1 MADTDS
7 PSTTGVSLPPMV
19 TPGPYRVGVV
29 RPRRAEGLPTIDEL
43 MWLSV
48 QALRDLGGQARLPD
62 LDQAVASLGTLT
74 AEQLSVQR
82 VGRSQSEVTYR
93 TRWALTHLKALGMAA
108 NDRPGAGKWRLTA
121 KGRRVDRDQL
131 VIIRREG
138 NAAHARERNRR
149 VRAT

>member
-1 MADTDS
+1 
-7 PSTTGVSLPPMV
+7 MV
-19 TPGPYRVGVV
+19 TAGPYRRGVV
-29 RPRRAEGLPTIDEL
+29 RPRRAEGLPTIYEL

-62 LDQAVASLGTLT
+62 LDQAVARLGALT

-82 VGRSQSEVTYR
+82 GSRPQSEVTYR
-93 TRWALTHLKALGMAA
+93 TRWALTHLKALGIAA